1 MRIILLC
8 ILLTVSTYGQ
18 TQSDLGILA
27 LEEYLGW
34 VKQYHPVAKQAELR
48 ITEAQ
53 AELLKARGAF
63 DPKIE
68 IDWNN
73 KDFDEK
79 EYYNILNSS
88 FKIPTWYGIELKA
101 GFERNSGVF
110 LNPQNNVPENG
121 LYKAGISVP
130 IGQGLFINKRMAG
143 LKQAKILQNLNE
155 AQRQMEVNNV
165 LYEASLAY
173 FDWYVA
179 NKEVELFENTLEQA
193 QIRFNGIRQSAVS
206 GDLPAIDTLEAGII
220 RKNRA
225 LSLEKARLKL
235 IEKRLELSNYLWID
249 NNVPVELNPDISPQD
264 LNMIDVD
271 EILQT
276 NLISLEDYDI
286 NSHPKLR
293 ALNFKLDQLNI
304 ERRLKAEMLKPQ
316 LDLEYNFINENISN
330 IDNYNIGEYTFG
342 VYFKLP
348 IFLRKERGDLNLAKA
363 KLQQTEFELELINT
377 QLTNKISQIENQIL
391 SYQRQALA
399 SQDIANDNQAL
410 LEGEE
415 RKFSF
420 GESSVFLLNQREV
433 KYIEAQLKYIEAL
446 NKLLNS
452 RAKLFNVLAIEL

>member
-1 MRIILLC
+1 MRITLLC
-8 ILLTVSTYGQ
+8 LLLTVSTYGQ
-18 TQSDLGILA
+18 TQSDLGILG

-34 VKQYHPVAKQAELR
+34 VKQYHPIAKQADLR
-48 ITEAQ
+48 ISEAQ
-53 AELLKARGAF
+53 AQLLKARGAF

-68 IDWNN
+68 IDWDN

-88 FKIPTWYGIELKA
+88 FKVPTWFGIELAA

-130 IGQGLFINKRMAG
+130 LGQGLFINKRMAG

-155 AQRQMEVNNV
+155 AERQMEVNNV

-179 NKEVELFENTLEQA
+179 NKEVKLFEETLEQA
-193 QIRFNGIRQSAVS
+193 QIRFNGIKESALA

-220 RKNRA
+220 QKNRA

-264 LNMIDVD
+264 LNTTDVD
-271 EILQT
+271 AILQT
-276 NLISLEDYDI
+276 NFINLEDYDI

-316 LDLEYNFINENISN
+316 LDVEYNFINENISN
-330 IDNYNIGEYTFG
+330 IDNYDIGEYTFG

-363 KLQQTEFELELINT
+363 KIQQTEFELDLVNT

-391 SYQRQALA
+391 SYQRQVLA

-433 KYIEAQLKYIEAL
+433 KYIEAQLKYIETL

-452 RAKLFNVLAIEL
+452 RAKLFNVLALEL

>member
-18 TQSDLGILA
+18 TQSDLGILG

-110 LNPQNNVPENG
+110 LNPENNVPENG

-155 AQRQMEVNNV
+155 AERQMEVNNV

-193 QIRFNGIRQSAVS
+193 QIRFNGIKQSAIS

-225 LSLEKARLKL
+225 LSLEKAKLKL
-235 IEKRLELSNYLWID
+235 IEKRLELSNFLWID
-249 NNVPVELNPDISPQD
+249 NNVPVELSSDISPQD
-264 LNMIDVD
+264 LNTVNVD
-271 EILQT
+271 DILQT
-276 NLISLEDYDI
+276 NLMVLDSYDI

-293 ALNFKLDQLNI
+293 ALNYKLDQLNI

-363 KLQQTEFELELINT
+363 KIQQTEFEIELVNT

>member
-1 MRIILLC
+1 MRITLLC
-8 ILLTVSTYGQ
+8 LLLAVSTYGQ
-18 TQSDLGILA
+18 TQSDLGILG

-34 VKQYHPVAKQAELR
+34 VKQYHPVAKQADLR
-48 ITEAQ
+48 ISEAQ
-53 AELLKARGAF
+53 AQLLRARGAF

-68 IDWNN
+68 IDWDN

-88 FKIPTWYGIELKA
+88 FKIPTWFGIELAA

-130 IGQGLFINKRMAG
+130 LGQGLFINKRMAG
-143 LKQAKILQNLNE
+143 LRQAKILQNLNE
-155 AQRQMEVNNV
+155 AERQMEVNKV

-173 FDWYVA
+173 FEWYVA
-179 NKEVELFENTLEQA
+179 NKEVQLFENTLEQA
-193 QIRFNGIRQSAVS
+193 EIRFNGIRQSALA

-220 RKNRA
+220 KKNRA
-225 LSLEKARLKL
+225 LSLERANLKL
-235 IEKRLELSNYLWID
+235 IEKRLELSNFLWID
-249 NNVPVELNPDISPQD
+249 DNVPVELNPDISPED
-264 LNMIDVD
+264 LNNTDVD
-271 EILQT
+271 AILQT
-276 NLISLEDYDI
+276 NLIVLEDYDL

-293 ALNFKLDQLNI
+293 ALNYKLDQLNI

-316 LDLEYNFINENISN
+316 LDIEYNFINENISN
-330 IDNYNIGEYTFG
+330 IDNYDIGEYTFG

-348 IFLRKERGDLNLAKA
+348 IFLRKERGELNLTKA
-363 KLQQTEFELELINT
+363 KVQQTEFELDLVNT
-377 QLTNKISQIENQIL
+377 QITNKISQIENQIL
-391 SYQRQALA
+391 SYQRQVTA

-433 KYIEAQLKYIEAL
+433 KYIEAQLKYIETL

-452 RAKLFNVLAIEL
+452 RAKLFNILALEL

>member
-18 TQSDLGILA
+18 TQSDLGILG

-110 LNPQNNVPENG
+110 LNPENNVPENG

-155 AQRQMEVNNV
+155 AERQMEVNNV

-193 QIRFNGIRQSAVS
+193 QIRFNGIKQSAIS

-225 LSLEKARLKL
+225 LSLEKAKLKL
-235 IEKRLELSNYLWID
+235 IEKRLELSNFLWID
-249 NNVPVELNPDISPQD
+249 NNVPVELSSDISPQD
-264 LNMIDVD
+264 LNTVNVD
-271 EILQT
+271 DILQT
-276 NLISLEDYDI
+276 NLMVLDSYDI

-293 ALNFKLDQLNI
+293 ALNYKLDQLNI
-304 ERRLKAEMLKPQ
+304 ERRLKYEMLKPQ

-363 KLQQTEFELELINT
+363 KIQQTEFEIELVNT

>member
-1 MRIILLC
+1 MRILLFC
-8 ILLTVSTYGQ
+8 LLLALSSSGY
-18 TQSDLGILA
+18 TQNELGVLG

-48 ITEAQ
+48 ISEAQ
-53 AELLKARGAF
+53 AKLLKARGGF
-63 DPKIE
+63 DPRIE
-68 IDWNN
+68 IDWDN

-88 FKIPTWYGIELKA
+88 FKIPTWYGIELNA

-110 LNPQNNVPENG
+110 LNPQNTVPENG

-130 IGQGLFINKRMAG
+130 IGQGLFINKRMAE

-155 AQRQMEVNNV
+155 AERQMQVNKV
-165 LYEASLAY
+165 LYQASLAY
-173 FDWYVA
+173 FEWYVA
-179 NKEVELFENTLEQA
+179 SKEVELFENTLEQA
-193 QIRFNGIRQSAVS
+193 QIRFNGIKQSALA
-206 GDLPAIDTLEAGII
+206 GDLPAIDTLESGII
-220 RKNRA
+220 QKNRA
-225 LSLEKARLKL
+225 LSLEKAKLKL

-249 NNVPVELNPDISPQD
+249 NNIPVELNTDISPQD
-264 LNMIDVD
+264 LNSIDVD
-271 EILQT
+271 EVLQT
-276 NLISLEDYDI
+276 NLINLEDFDI
-286 NSHPKLR
+286 SSHPKLR

-330 IDNYNIGEYTFG
+330 IDNYDIGEYTFG
-342 VYFKLP
+342 IYFKLP
-348 IFLRKERGDLNLAKA
+348 IFLRKERGDLKLAKA
-363 KLQQTEFELELINT
+363 KIQQTEFEIELVNT

-391 SYQRQALA
+391 SYQRQVTA
-399 SQDIANDNQAL
+399 SQDITNDNKAL

-433 KYIEAQLKYIEAL
+433 KYIEAQLKYIETL
-446 NKLLNS
+446 NKLLDS
-452 RAKLFNVLAIEL
+452 KAKLFNILALEL

>member
-1 MRIILLC
+1 MRITLLC
-8 ILLTVSTYGQ
+8 LFLAVSSYGQ
-18 TQSDLGILA
+18 TQSDLGILG

-34 VKQYHPVAKQAELR
+34 VKQYHPIAKQADLR
-48 ITEAQ
+48 ISEAQ

-63 DPKIE
+63 DPRIE
-68 IDWNN
+68 IDWDN

-79 EYYNILNSS
+79 EYYNILSSS
-88 FKIPTWYGIELKA
+88 FKIPTWFGIELAA
-101 GFERNSGVF
+101 GFDSNSGVF
-110 LNPQNNVPENG
+110 LNPQNDLPENG

-130 IGQGLFINKRMAG
+130 LGQGLFINKRMAG
-143 LKQAKILQNLNE
+143 LQQAKILQNLNE
-155 AQRQMEVNNV
+155 AERQMEVNNV

-173 FDWYVA
+173 FEWYVA
-179 NKEVELFENTLEQA
+179 TKEVELFENTLLQA
-193 QIRFNGIRQSAVS
+193 QIRLNGIRQSAIV

-220 RKNRA
+220 KKNRA
-225 LSLEKARLKL
+225 LSLERANLKL

-264 LNMIDVD
+264 LNTIDVD

-276 NLISLEDYDI
+276 NLIVLDDYDI
-286 NSHPKLR
+286 NTHPKLR
-293 ALNFKLDQLNI
+293 ALNFKLDRLNI

-330 IDNYNIGEYTFG
+330 IDNYDIGEYNFG
-342 VYFKLP
+342 VYFKIP
-348 IFLRKERGDLNLAKA
+348 IFLRKERGDLRLTKA
-363 KLQQTEFELELINT
+363 KVQQTEFELDLVNT
-377 QLTNKISQIENQIL
+377 QITNKISQIENQIL
-391 SYQRQALA
+391 SYQRQASA

-433 KYIEAQLKYIEAL
+433 KYIEAQLKYIETL
-446 NKLLNS
+446 NKLLNA
-452 RAKLFNVLAIEL
+452 RAKLFNVLALEL